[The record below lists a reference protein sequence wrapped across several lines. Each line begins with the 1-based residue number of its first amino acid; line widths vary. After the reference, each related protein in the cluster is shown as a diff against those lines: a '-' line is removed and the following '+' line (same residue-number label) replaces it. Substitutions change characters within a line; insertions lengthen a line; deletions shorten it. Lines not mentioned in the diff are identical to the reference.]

1 MKKTLITAAVLTAF
15 AGAASAQVT
24 LYGLIDA
31 SYGKS
36 LLGDVF
42 LNQKAD
48 FHSGGDNGNS
58 EGNSTTRVGLKG
70 STDVGSG
77 LKANFRFESNGI
89 TSDGDVNSPTIGR
102 QAWLGL
108 SGGFGEVRLGRQ
120 DSVSF
125 QTMIDFDFNGAS
137 NGVSAGGYAAVGPWL
152 PGRQS
157 RSLQYISPSIAGATV
172 QLGFQP
178 EGNGGP
184 GAENVFSAGAK
195 FGAGPLVVGASME
208 TKRTTTSKGFWS
220 VAGSYDL
227 GIVKA
232 SLSYADGGK
241 FVDGGTGKGI
251 VAGLVAPV
259 AGFNIGGHYAVN
271 SDDNLK
277 LTSIELFVNREIFKN
292 TIAYVEFGDWKTD
305 LATNPYDPAAKTS
318 GTGAAVGIIYV
329 F

>member
-1 MKKTLITAAVLTAF
+1 LKKSLITAAVLTAF

-42 LNQKAD
+42 LDQKAD

-58 EGNSTTRVGLKG
+58 EGNSTTRVGIKG
-70 STDVGSG
+70 STDVGGG

-89 TSDGDVNSPTIGR
+89 TSDGDVNSPKIGR
-102 QAWLGL
+102 QAWLGF

-137 NGVSAGGYAAVGPWL
+137 NGVSAGGYASVGPWL

-157 RSLQYISPSIAGATV
+157 RSLQYISPSISGATV

-184 GAENVFSAGAK
+184 GAKNVFSAGAK
-195 FGAGPLVVGASME
+195 FGAGPLLLGASVQTKATE
-208 TKRTTTSKGFWS
+208 TGKNFYS

-227 GIVKA
+227 GVVKG

-241 FVDGGTGKGI
+241 FAEGGSGKGI

-259 AGFNIGGHYAVN
+259 AGFNVGGHYAIN
-271 SDDNLK
+271 NDDALK
-277 LTSIELFVNREIFKN
+277 IKSLELFVNREIFKN
-292 TIAYVEFGDWKTD
+292 TIAYVELGDWKTD
-305 LATNPYDPAAKTS
+305 LAVNPLAATGKTS
-318 GTGAAVGIIYV
+318 GTGFAVGVIYV